1 MIRTISILLIL
12 QTFLWSSAAQAIQD
26 QGLSAVLTIIDSAI
40 ESYNAKPDAGTDV
53 SEEALK
59 VKQKTATDKV
69 VNLSR
74 TLGKLSYSRLQCG
87 QAEVLAEFTQRVQ
100 QLPEDFRDPM
110 RDAFQDGFE
119 QGKKETPLL
128 SEDECAR
135 LTQSRERGNKEVE
148 AKVQGVQEEAPQE
161 KKPEPKPVVVED
173 PKLKQLR
180 IVELTGQLAYR
191 SKFCGDKRV
200 VTRDF
205 NEVINKIPEEYQAE
219 AKEAYWKGYKHGKRL
234 NKGLTLDKCH

>member
-12 QTFLWSSAAQAIQD
+12 QSFLIPTSAYALAD
-26 QGLSAVLTIIDSAI
+26 QGLSSIMSIIDLAI
-40 ESYNAKPDAGTDV
+40 EKINSQAVPNENADPEQVKKDQQAATGTI
-53 SEEALK
+53 
-59 VKQKTATDKV
+59 

-100 QLPEDFRDPM
+100 QLPQDFRDPM
-110 RDAFQDGFE
+110 RDAFQEGFE

-135 LTQSRERGNKEVE
+135 LTKSRSRGSKEVD
-148 AKVQGVQEEAPQE
+148 AKVDSVEQA
-161 KKPEPKPVVVED
+161 KPESAPEPEPVMAED

-180 IVELTGQLAYR
+180 IAELSGQLAYR
-191 SKFCGDKRV
+191 RKFCGDKQV
-200 VTRDF
+200 ISRDF
-205 NEVINKIPEEYQAE
+205 NEVISQMPKEIQEE
-219 AKEAYWKGYKHGKRL
+219 AKASYWKGYKHGRRL
-234 NKGLTLDKCH
+234 NKGLTQAQCY